1 LSGLFVATGT
11 RGLFLHSDFG
21 LCCEFA
27 VISRRF
33 AVEPKIPSSFRA
45 NTKAVEAVL
54 LGADGCLVGRFGWK
68 AWCWLQSCFDA
79 RIECS
84 DADDEI

>member
-1 LSGLFVATGT
+1 VATGT
-11 RGLFLHSDFG
+11 RGPFLHIGFG

-54 LGADGCLVGRFGWK
+54 LGTHSCLVGRFGWK
-68 AWCWLQSCFDA
+68 SWRWLQSCFDA
-79 RIECS
+79 IIECS
-84 DADDEI
+84 DADDDI

>member
-1 LSGLFVATGT
+1 VATGT
-11 RGLFLHSDFG
+11 RGPFLHIDFG
-21 LCCEFA
+21 LCCEFV
-27 VISRRF
+27 VISHRF
-33 AVEPKIPSSFRA
+33 AVEPNIPSSFRA

-54 LGADGCLVGRFGWK
+54 RGADSCLVGRFGWK
-68 AWCWLQSCFDA
+68 SWCWLQSCFDA